1 MSNTLLVTG
10 GAGYIGSHFVL
21 ESLNRGYKV
30 VVIDNL
36 SRTTNKNIQTLLNMF
51 PDSLTFIQFDLT
63 NKINSDVFSKLDGI
77 QAIFHFAAL
86 KSVGESVMLPDLYY
100 SNNIN
105 SLINVI
111 NIAKNLNCKRIVFSS
126 TASIYGNTDDK
137 PVTEDYSTNPEN
149 PYAFSK
155 LFCEQI
161 LRDAYRAYGVS
172 SISLRYFN
180 VVGCDKN
187 CIVGDSTKQPQNLV
201 PIVIMSDLGLIQNKI
216 KIFGSDYP
224 TRDGTAIRDYIDI
237 QDLVEGH
244 FLANEYLNKFEGF
257 DVFNLGTG
265 VGTTVL
271 EVIRTY
277 EEVKGSNISYEF
289 SNRRPGDVVFST
301 ADYRKAKS
309 LLNWS
314 PKVSLRESID
324 NMYRWYL
331 HNREG
336 FVN

>member
-21 ESLNRGYKV
+21 EALNRGYKV

-63 NKINSDVFSKLDGI
+63 NQITSDIFSKLEGI
-77 QAIFHFAAL
+77 KAIFHFAAL
-86 KSVGESVMLPDLYY
+86 KSVGESVVLSDLYY

-105 SLINVI
+105 SLINVV
-111 NIAKNLNCKRIVFSS
+111 NIAKNVNCRRIVFSS
-126 TASIYGNTDDK
+126 TASVYGNTDDK
-137 PVTEDYSTNPEN
+137 PVTEDYPVNPEN

-161 LRDAYRAYGVS
+161 LKDAYKSYAIS
-172 SISLRYFN
+172 AISLRYFN
-180 VVGCDKN
+180 VVGSDRN
-187 CIVGDSTKQPQNLV
+187 CVVGDCTKQPQNLV

-216 KIFGSDYP
+216 KIFGNDYP

-237 QDLVEGH
+237 KDLVGGH
-244 FLANEYLNKFEGF
+244 FLANEYLNTFEGF

-271 EVIRTY
+271 EVIKTY
-277 EEVKGSNISYEF
+277 QEVKGSSVSYEF
-289 SNRRPGDVVFST
+289 ANRRPGDVVFST
-301 ADYRKAKS
+301 ADYRKAKN

-314 PKVSLRESID
+314 PRISLYESIS

-331 HNREG
+331 QNKRE